1 MMTLDEIKAQLE
13 TGKGLGNNNKLKSQ
27 NEKERKL
34 TKEQRFFVWFACVV
48 LGVFLLFQIVE
59 LFVFIWAVTQ

>member
-13 TGKGLGNNNKLKSQ
+13 AGKGLGNKEQPKSQ

-34 TKEQRFFVWFACVV
+34 TKEQRFFLWFACAV
-48 LGVFLLFQIVE
+48 LGVFLIFQIVE
-59 LFVFIWAVTQ
+59 LFVFIWAVT

>member
-1 MMTLDEIKAQLE
+1 MTLDEIKAQLE
-13 TGKGLGNNNKLKSQ
+13 AGKGLGNKEQSKIQ

-48 LGVFLLFQIVE
+48 LGVFLIFQIVE
-59 LFVFIWAVTQ
+59 FFVFVWAVFQ

>member
-1 MMTLDEIKAQLE
+1 MTLDEIKAQLE
-13 TGKGLGNNNKLKSQ
+13 AGKGLGNKEQSKIQ

-34 TKEQRFFVWFACVV
+34 TKEQRFFIWFACAV
-48 LGVFLLFQIVE
+48 LVAFLAFQIAE

>member
-1 MMTLDEIKAQLE
+1 MTLDEIKAQLE
-13 TGKGLGNNNKLKSQ
+13 ACKGQGNKEQSKIQ

-48 LGVFLLFQIVE
+48 LGVFLIFQIVE
-59 LFVFIWAVTQ
+59 LFVFVWAVSQ